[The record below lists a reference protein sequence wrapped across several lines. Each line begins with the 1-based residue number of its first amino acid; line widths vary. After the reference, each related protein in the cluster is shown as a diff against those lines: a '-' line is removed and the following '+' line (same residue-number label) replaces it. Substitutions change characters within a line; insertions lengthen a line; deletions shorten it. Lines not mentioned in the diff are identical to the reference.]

1 MDDVRECRL
10 KRMRLEVCH
19 SRCVVGVTWCLRLV
33 KMWSGKEWEMEGII
47 QNDVSLSGFDASNM
61 RSADAVKP
69 CSKLGIDN
77 N

>member
-1 MDDVRECRL
+1 
-10 KRMRLEVCH
+10 
-19 SRCVVGVTWCLRLV
+19 
-33 KMWSGKEWEMEGII
+33 MWSGKEWEMEGII